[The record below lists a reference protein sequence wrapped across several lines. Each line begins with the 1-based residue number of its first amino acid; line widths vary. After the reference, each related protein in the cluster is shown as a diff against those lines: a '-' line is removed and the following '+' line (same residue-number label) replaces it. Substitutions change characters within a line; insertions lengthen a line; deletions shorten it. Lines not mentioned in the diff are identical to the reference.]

1 MPLAKRVCFL
11 PWQSRFIETQ
21 ELIVVVISA
30 IRASDKNNFF
40 ISTLTIKQIDGLGQG
55 VNG

>member
-21 ELIVVVISA
+21 ELMLTVNTA
-30 IRASDKNNFF
+30 IKPNAKIILFMILQMF
-40 ISTLTIKQIDGLGQG
+40 K
-55 VNG
+55 